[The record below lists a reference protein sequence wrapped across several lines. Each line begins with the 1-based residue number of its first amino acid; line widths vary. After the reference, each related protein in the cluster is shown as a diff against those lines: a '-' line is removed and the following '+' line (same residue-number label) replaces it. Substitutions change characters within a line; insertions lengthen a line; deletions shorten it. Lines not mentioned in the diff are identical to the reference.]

1 MIIHF
6 LCIVQVIRTARYF
19 NNASQP
25 NGQTLRIVSVNIPE
39 SSAFDTDSEVPV
51 AFSACHIRV
60 TVINEPDSPMVNLP
74 ER

>member
-25 NGQTLRIVSVNIPE
+25 NGQTLRIVSVDIPD
-39 SSAFDTDSEVPV
+39 SSAFDTDVPV

-74 ER
+74 EG